1 MVSPVRTSASPF
13 VHYEDCPTRFLLSPE
28 ARGIPEKQVRFTP
41 LQRKHRHSRDGRC
54 RCRPRVWRCLCWAS
68 LTWGCLALP
77 AQDPDWLQQESAE
90 EVMAPGLLHTCSQEP
105 VTFEDVAVVFTQE
118 EWVFLDS
125 AQRNLYR
132 EVMLENFRNLA
143 TVGYQL
149 CKPNM
154 FSHWGQRGELWT
166 TERGFFWGICPEPQL
181 QLQESVS
188 NQDIFGEIPS
198 FGVRR
203 EQLGGKLY
211 KCNEFEKPFNSI

>member
-1 MVSPVRTSASPF
+1 MGLGFYLKMQTGPSVGERGAPSTEEDPPALPQAPWSSGYMGRKVPVQTQSVAMPVLGLSDLGVSGYA
-13 VHYEDCPTRFLLSPE
+13 
-28 ARGIPEKQVRFTP
+28 
-41 LQRKHRHSRDGRC
+41 
-54 RCRPRVWRCLCWAS
+54 
-68 LTWGCLALP
+68 ALP